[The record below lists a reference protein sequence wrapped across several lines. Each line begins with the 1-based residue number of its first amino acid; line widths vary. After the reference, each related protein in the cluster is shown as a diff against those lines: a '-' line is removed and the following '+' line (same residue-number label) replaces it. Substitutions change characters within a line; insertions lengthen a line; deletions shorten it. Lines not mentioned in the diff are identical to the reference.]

1 MPKIEILTTLS
12 FLQLLKLEKQKCPQN
27 FNLSTKNAISGHFK
41 IFFEQLNK
49 FILPCSAENADSEE
63 ALPIILEKKVWYF
76 WKADNQENGIS
87 FLAKLNLNMS
97 ILCPP
102 PNVQLV
108 LLGVCALSKEF
119 GVCTQN
125 LEFGVRVFL
134 AASYSTRGSL
144 EIGV

>member
-1 MPKIEILTTLS
+1 MPKILILTTLS

-41 IFFEQLNK
+41 IFFEQLNQ

-87 FLAKLNLNMS
+87 FLAK
-97 ILCPP
+97 
-102 PNVQLV
+102 
-108 LLGVCALSKEF
+108 
-119 GVCTQN
+119 
-125 LEFGVRVFL
+125 
-134 AASYSTRGSL
+134 
-144 EIGV
+144 